1 MAYVL
6 AVIFFSIVINV
17 TKFFELTVTKK
28 NSSSA
33 DPVSSAVFV
42 LVQNIPFWKAFDK
55 LNKAMIIFL
64 LNHGENGDQMRH
76 KPFLTLEIL
85 TKNISLL
92 CIF

>member
-55 LNKAMIIFL
+55 LNKAMIIF
-64 LNHGENGDQMRH
+64 
-76 KPFLTLEIL
+76 FLITVKMGTRCGINL
-85 TKNISLL
+85 
-92 CIF
+92 F